1 MKRKIW
7 LPKDLIGSRS
17 PTDSEHRAIY
27 SFMQKEYRQKG
38 KKTYTISLILAAVGS
53 TLLIIGML
61 ANKNVPLLL
70 ISTLLLALGL
80 VEAMTAHAY
89 YIREQAFRD
98 GKYQVVD
105 GHIYNTTKSEKTG
118 GILAGFLSDFGDL
131 LRCEQKNRSLV
142 LQRKFR
148 RSYGRVFGR
157 RNLEIRYI
165 LLIYERISHITI
177 GKS

>member
-7 LPKDLIGSRS
+7 LPKDLIGSRN

-27 SFMQKEYRQKG
+27 SFMQKEYQQK
-38 KKTYTISLILAAVGS
+38 KKRTYTISLILAAIGS
-53 TLLIIGML
+53 ILLIIGML

-70 ISTLLLALGL
+70 ISVLFLALGL

-89 YIREQAFRD
+89 YIREQVFRD

-131 LRCEQKNRSLV
+131 LLPLDFPVAGSTVVGDQVFLV
-142 LQRKFR
+142 F
-148 RSYGRVFGR
+148 SDV
-157 RNLEIRYI
+157 LETNFC
-165 LLIYERISHITI
+165 RIFTASMLTK
-177 GKS
+177 GE